1 MSEINDEQRYFVWR
15 TALPDNTIRNKY
27 FVGLMEN
34 ITPFDGALII
44 AKNLYH
50 DEALAL
56 KKLMNAGVDDE

>member
-1 MSEINDEQRYFVWR
+1 MSEIDDAQRYFVWR
-15 TALPDNTIRNKY
+15 TVLPDNTIRNKY

-34 ITPFDGALII
+34 ITPFNDTLII

-50 DEALAL
+50 DEAVAL